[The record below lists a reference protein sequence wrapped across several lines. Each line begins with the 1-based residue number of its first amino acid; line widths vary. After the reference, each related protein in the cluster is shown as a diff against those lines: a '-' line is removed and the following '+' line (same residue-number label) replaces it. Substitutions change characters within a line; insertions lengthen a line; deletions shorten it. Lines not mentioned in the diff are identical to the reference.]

1 LGRATLTLMA
11 DNRAFLGKVANA
23 VNVILF
29 VAACTAFTLGL
40 YALGDRRDLQA
51 LYWLIVGGLS
61 LKAATDMLRPR
72 SQAR

>member
-1 LGRATLTLMA
+1 MA
-11 DNRAFLGKVANA
+11 DNRALLAKLANA

-29 VAACTAFTLGL
+29 LVACTSFALGL

-51 LYWLIVGGLS
+51 LYWLVVGGLS